1 MSYQGYYNPYSGTTS
16 DRKRHTYPPQTP
28 LLERLLHW
36 LLDLLEPHMSATD
49 SSRQL
54 TIAYAAGASLA
65 AITLIYVFAPTFFI
79 DGRGGG
85 GAYAYAGGG
94 KGRKQTVVGLYNPAN
109 DCFVN
114 SVLQALAGVGELRGY
129 LVRRVMVQSQ
139 LEGLE
144 GRGVLR
150 WKGRRPIL
158 TRALKTMLD
167 RLNERP
173 LYRKTITTRDF
184 IYELERVFRSRI
196 SRNQQDAQEFLQI
209 VAQTLAEEYEA
220 QEKVRATAPREVK
233 EESRVEEVEEGEATV
248 KLVVEP
254 EDEKGESSAE
264 EFEVLSGE
272 SSGEEETKVNGVSEE
287 EEPSSELEQTTSKPK
302 HIPIEVKTED
312 TTPTNEKEDESEPEG
327 EEEHKIP
334 EFGMPMEGKLES
346 GIQCLV
352 CGFKPKPTASTF
364 VVLTLNVPQ
373 KSYATLDDCFN
384 EHLSTEFIDDFQC
397 AKCKLN
403 RIIAVLE
410 RKQAATRDE
419 KDLAELDRSIAA
431 LKDALDK
438 DPEKLPKD
446 VVLPPANATI
456 VKSRIAKRTYFA
468 HCPNVLAIHLSRS
481 IFDYYSRKNSCKV
494 AFPEELQL
502 GPLLSRS
509 KYKLLGLITHRGS
522 HESGHYE
529 CYRRQNS
536 HPAPYST
543 PMMMPVDATAMP
555 TPISA
560 TPIAATPVSA
570 TPMASQVNLEATNA
584 ATATATNGTATTAEQ
599 APLEKEEGTVDTTTA
614 TATTTVSATTTAT
627 APPVSEKAQ
636 VQLTA
641 AGAKTKEKGTSGKTK
656 KHKSVDGRWWRISD
670 DTVKEVKTAD
680 VLGLQ
685 KEVYL
690 LFYEKGRER

>member
-1 MSYQGYYNPYSGTTS
+1 MSYQGYYDPYRGSNNHHQ
-16 DRKRHTYPPQTP
+16 RHNYNQRHNHRHYTYPPDTDP
-28 LLERLLHW
+28 FARLLNW
-36 LLDLLEPHMSATD
+36 LLDRLETLMSSTD

-65 AITLIYVFAPTFFI
+65 AITLIYVFGPTFFI
-79 DGRGGG
+79 DGRGA
-85 GAYAYAGGG
+85 GAYGYGAGS

-129 LVRRVMVQSQ
+129 LVQRVRVQVQ
-139 LEGLE
+139 LEALE
-144 GRGVLR
+144 EAGVVR

-220 QEKVRATAPREVK
+220 QEKVK
-233 EESRVEEVEEGEATV
+233 ATV
-248 KLVVEP
+248 PRDVAKSEEKAEGATVRLVIETDD
-254 EDEKGESSAE
+254 DEKVGGSATPKTE
-264 EFEVLSGE
+264 EYPVMIGE
-272 SSGEEETKVNGVSEE
+272 SSGEEEEAKANGADEEMADESPGEE
-287 EEPSSELEQTTSKPK
+287 EESPVRATAKPK
-302 HIPIEVKTED
+302 HIPLDVKTED
-312 TTPTNEKEDESEPEG
+312 SDVPMTDEKEGETEEG
-327 EEEHKIP
+327 HKIP

-352 CGFKPKPTASTF
+352 CGFMPKPTASTF

-373 KSYATLDDCFN
+373 KSSATLDDCFN
-384 EHLSTEFIDDFQC
+384 EHLSTEYIDDFQC

-410 RKQAATRDE
+410 HKLPTVRDE
-419 KDLAELDRSIAA
+419 RQIAELTRSITA
-431 LKDALDK
+431 LKNALET
-438 DPEKLPKD
+438 DPEKLPTD
-446 VVLPPANATI
+446 ILLPPASATS

-468 HCPNVLAIHLSRS
+468 HCPDVLAIHLSRS

-494 AFPEELQL
+494 AFPEEVEL

-543 PMMMPVDATAMP
+543 PMLMPVDG
-555 TPISA
+555 TPMSGSGGA
-560 TPIAATPVSA
+560 TPAASLL
-570 TPMASQVNLEATNA
+570 NLAPAAMDVDVDGATN
-584 ATATATNGTATTAEQ
+584 TIEQ
-599 APLEKEEGTVDTTTA
+599 EKEEGT
-614 TATTTVSATTTAT
+614 ATTTAT
-627 APPVSEKAQ
+627 GTPPLVAEKQQ

-641 AGAKTKEKGTSGKTK
+641 AGVKTKEGKTAGKGK
-656 KHKSVDGRWWRISD
+656 KSKSTDGRWWRISD
-670 DTVKEVKTAD
+670 DSVKEVKTAD

-690 LFYEKGRER
+690 LFYEKERER